1 MRGAQLIPLYS
12 LAVFLLVTS
21 SYYLAGAW
29 RRIFDARV
37 LTGTR
42 IRQLNA
48 IANNLSRIIMATE
61 TESAILN
68 RDINRFLK
76 IVQKQV
82 DELKENR
89 NSTVFK

>member
-1 MRGAQLIPLYS
+1 MRGTHLIPLYS
-12 LAVFLLVTS
+12 VAVFLVVTS
-21 SYYLAGAW
+21 FYYLAGAW
-29 RRIFDARV
+29 RKILDARV

-61 TESAILN
+61 TESALLN

-76 IVQKQV
+76 LVQTQV
-82 DELKENR
+82 KELKANE
-89 NSTVFK
+89 TILK